1 MNWLRRKINMLLF
14 REESLESDEDFER
27 KLKKT
32 EGLDQNRFQRAIETV
47 ETILLEANDQRQVA
61 AIYDMVIW
69 NLGKSV
75 ATDGSIGL
83 FTGAYVIDNS
93 RISYGFFTGMPE
105 ADLGMTTIDL
115 TKCNVYTGCW
125 SFDRIV
131 ASFDSTFANG
141 YKQPSDSNG
150 VYYPELRL
158 AIMLNGRHHS
168 SWATYLET
176 GRVKLRA
183 ISLRPFFEIAHTDG
197 AFFYFKNEYGE
208 EEKLRTADYRM
219 AVLFQLA
226 KERSKIDLPNTRDA
240 FHQKAVDDLSPSQ

>member
-14 REESLESDEDFER
+14 WEESLESDEDFER

-93 RISYGFFTGMPE
+93 RISYGFFTGMPA

-131 ASFDSTFANG
+131 ASFDST
-141 YKQPSDSNG
+141 
-150 VYYPELRL
+150 L
-158 AIMLNGRHHS
+158 
-168 SWATYLET
+168 
-176 GRVKLRA
+176 
-183 ISLRPFFEIAHTDG
+183 
-197 AFFYFKNEYGE
+197 
-208 EEKLRTADYRM
+208 RM
-219 AVLFQLA
+219 AINSPATVTVSIIRNF
-226 KERSKIDLPNTRDA
+226 DL
-240 FHQKAVDDLSPSQ
+240 LSC